1 MTHISTEQALQIP
14 QQLKQQG
21 SQADAGSSSGK
32 GKRLLSE
39 DDVTLLRLEANP
51 NIKKIK
57 VETYK
62 NELGKDNAIVQET
75 LKNKLAEYRLSANTQ
90 LKVEK
95 DMLGNV
101 ALKGALLQSDLE
113 RIGDDLNNS
122 AAFKNSFSRLS
133 QQKPT
138 LDYVDNVAK
147 ISSAYGVENSLFN
160 SLLSND
166 RDFNKLNDIAH
177 RFDALKNTQ
186 GKINELPVNAEDFHF
201 TLNA

>member
-21 SQADAGSSSGK
+21 SQADTGTSSEK
-32 GKRLLSE
+32 GKKLLSE
-39 DDVTLLRLEANP
+39 DDVTLRQLQVNP
-51 NIKKIK
+51 NTKKIK
-57 VETYK
+57 VEAYK

-122 AAFKNSFSRLS
+122 TAFKNSFSRLS

-147 ISSAYGVENSLFN
+147 LSSAYGVENNLFN
-160 SLLSND
+160 SLLSDD
-166 RDFNKLNDIAH
+166 RDYNKLNDIAH
-177 RFDALKNTQ
+177 RFDSLKNAQ
-186 GKINELPVNAEDFHF
+186 SNMNEPPLNTEQFHF